1 MERFSNDPKEN
12 VLSKFKSQPKDQPT
26 VQIIPCV
33 TILQTVPPMFESHMD
48 EGVYLLM
55 ALRHASQA
63 LGPTQIYASL
73 ASKKTIAVEKLKAG
87 QVYLSTCPFKKIS
100 SFFANKM
107 IEEAASKATTLG
119 VDWQNTVNGL
129 VYL

>member
-1 MERFSNDPKEN
+1 MEHSPPKHIDTSLKGIVTKAQKLRRFIEG
-12 VLSKFKSQPKDQPT
+12 
-26 VQIIPCV
+26 
-33 TILQTVPPMFESHMD
+33 D

-100 SFFANKM
+100 IFFANKM
-107 IEEAASKATTLG
+107 IGEAASKATTLG